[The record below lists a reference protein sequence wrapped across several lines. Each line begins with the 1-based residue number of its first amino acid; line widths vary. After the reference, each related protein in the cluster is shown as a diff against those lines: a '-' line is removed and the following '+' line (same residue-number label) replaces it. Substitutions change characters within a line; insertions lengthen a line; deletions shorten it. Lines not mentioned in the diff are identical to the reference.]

1 MLANQDVDE
10 LKAPDEMKIELIS
23 MLIFKVPMR
32 NAENVSSVAPSV
44 PESSNSS
51 VPAMSLVKN
60 RELFP
65 PCVIDKPVL
74 RSPRRSPRLSSQID
88 SSILSKRN
96 IGVINIEKPELKRK
110 RKKKVVQ

>member
-1 MLANQDVDE
+1 
-10 LKAPDEMKIELIS
+10 MKIEPIS
-23 MLIFKVPMR
+23 MPIFKVPMR
-32 NAENVSSVAPSV
+32 KVENVSSVAPSV
-44 PESSNSS
+44 PKSSNSS

-74 RSPRRSPRLSSQID
+74 RSPRRTPRLSFQID

-110 RKKKVVQ
+110 RKKKVLQ

>member
-51 VPAMSLVKN
+51 APAISLVKN

-65 PCVIDKPVL
+65 PCVIDQPVL

-96 IGVINIEKPELKRK
+96 MGVINMEKSELKRK
-110 RKKKVVQ
+110 RKKKIVQ